1 MKSKVKVIASLTFLF
16 ENNFLRVLKMK
27 PWIPALLECCN
38 SSLII
43 NKIDDWNLIN
53 DTEKKKRIKSLL
65 NLNDIDNLSVYFD
78 KYSVELKNNTLNYY
92 IKSVIKPKN

>member
-1 MKSKVKVIASLTFLF
+1 MKDYINLF
-16 ENNFLRVLKMK
+16 H
-27 PWIPALLECCN
+27 
-38 SSLII
+38 LII

-78 KYSVELKNNTLNYY
+78 KYSVELQKNTLNYY
-92 IKSVIKPKN
+92 IKSVIKPEK